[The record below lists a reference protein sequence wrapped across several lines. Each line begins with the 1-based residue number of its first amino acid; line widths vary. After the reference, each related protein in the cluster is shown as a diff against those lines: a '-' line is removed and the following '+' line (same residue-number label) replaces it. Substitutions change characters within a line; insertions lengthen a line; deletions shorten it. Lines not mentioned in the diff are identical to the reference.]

1 MFERN
6 PIFTDRADAGRR
18 LAERLKA
25 RSYDAPIVLA
35 LPRGGVPVGFE
46 IAKAL
51 AAPLDVLLVRKIGA
65 PGHEEFALGAVV
77 EGDRPI
83 VVVNEQMPAD
93 YAAYVER
100 EAARQIE
107 EIARRR
113 TLYRGGRPLVRIAGR
128 TVIVVDDGVAT
139 GATFR
144 AALKALRRMHAEK
157 VVAAIPVAPAE
168 SLAAIVAQADEVECL
183 ATPEN
188 FHAVGQYYGVFD
200 QTSDEEV
207 VRLLAPFR

>member
-1 MFERN
+1 
-6 PIFTDRADAGRR
+6 
-18 LAERLKA
+18 
-25 RSYDAPIVLA
+25 
-35 LPRGGVPVGFE
+35 
-46 IAKAL
+46 
-51 AAPLDVLLVRKIGA
+51 
-65 PGHEEFALGAVV
+65 V

-83 VVVNEQMPAD
+83 VVVNEQMPAE

-113 TLYRGGRPLVRIAGR
+113 TLYRGGRPLVRVAGR
-128 TVIVVDDGVAT
+128 AAIVVDDGVAT

-144 AALKALRRMHAEK
+144 AALEAVRRMKAAK
-157 VVAAIPVAPAE
+157 IIAAIPVAPAD
-168 SLAAIVAQADEVECL
+168 SLALIAALSDEVECL

-188 FHAVGQYYGVFD
+188 FHAVGMHYERFD